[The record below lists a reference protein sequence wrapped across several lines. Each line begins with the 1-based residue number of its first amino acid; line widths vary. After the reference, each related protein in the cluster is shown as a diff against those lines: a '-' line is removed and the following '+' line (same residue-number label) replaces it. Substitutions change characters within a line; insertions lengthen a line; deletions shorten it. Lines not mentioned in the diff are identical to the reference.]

1 MRRGPRHLPREVG
14 EVGMSDDAWT
24 GDEMLTVAASRA
36 VGNDDVCFVGIGQP
50 SAACNL
56 ARLTHAPRIT
66 LIYESGTIGA
76 QPTVLPLSIGDGE
89 LCSTAL
95 TTVSVPEFFRYWLQS
110 GRITV
115 GFLGAAQLDRF
126 GNINTTVI
134 GPVRRADGAPAGRRR
149 RARHGGVLPADLH
162 RDAALVARAGRT
174 ARLRHLAR
182 PRRRAATRAPGSA
195 SAPQGPAK
203 VITDLCILE
212 PDPITQGADGRRA
225 CIPAS
230 AASRSPPR
238 RDGRSA
244 SADTRDR
251 NAGALRARARGA
263 AQRCAPRRPRRTARH
278 DRIERGLPVTH
289 LSDGPNRARIR
300 PTTRPATAAPR
311 CAIRKSRSIVI
322 PHTLSELTGPVYPY
336 GRMDVADS
344 DLTRQHAGE
353 PLGERIIVEGR
364 VLDEDGR
371 PLPQTLVE
379 IWQANAAGRYTHR
392 IDQHAAPL
400 DPNFSGAGRTI
411 TDDEGRYR
419 FVTIRPGAYP
429 WKNHHN
435 AWRPAHIHFS
445 LFGTNFL
452 TRLITQMYFPGDPLL
467 PLRSDLQL
475 DPGRARARSG

>member
-1 MRRGPRHLPREVG
+1 M
-14 EVGMSDDAWT
+14 
-24 GDEMLTVAASRA
+24 
-36 VGNDDVCFVGIGQP
+36 GNDDVCFVGIGQP

-89 LCSTAL
+89 LCATAL

-115 GFLGAAQLDRF
+115 GFLGAAQVDRF

-134 GPVRRADGAPAGRRR
+134 GPYATPTVRLPGAGGAPEMA
-149 RARHGGVLPADLH
+149 VSLPADLH
-162 RDAALVARAGRT
+162 RDAALDARAGRT
-174 ARLRHLAR
+174 ARLSS
-182 PRRRAATRAPGSA
+182 RRSATATGGERAPGWA
-195 SAPQGPAK
+195 SAPTGPAK
-203 VITDLCILE
+203 VITDLCIME
-212 PDPITQGADGRRA
+212 PDPMTKELTVTSLHPRRQREQV
-225 CIPAS
+225 
-230 AASRSPPR
+230 ASRNGLAGALR
-238 RDGRSA
+238 RHG
-244 SADTRDR
+244 DR
-251 NAGALRARARGA
+251 NAGTPPRASSRCCAALRARHGPGAR
-263 AQRCAPRRPRRTARH
+263 RRMT
-278 DRIERGLPVTH
+278 RIERGIPVMTF
-289 LSDGPNRARIR
+289 
-300 PTTRPATAAPR
+300 PTTRTGTHPPNDSPGYRQHRAAP
-311 CAIRKSRSIVI
+311 
-322 PHTLSELTGPVYPY
+322 SERAADRHSAHAVGAHRPVYPY

-371 PLPQTLVE
+371 PVRQTLVE

-411 TDDEGRYR
+411 TDDDGRYR

-429 WKNHHN
+429 WRNH
-435 AWRPAHIHFS
+435 AQRLASGAH
-445 LFGTNFL
+445 
-452 TRLITQMYFPGDPLL
+452 PLL
-467 PLRSDLQL
+467 AVRNQL
-475 DPGRARARSG
+475 PDPADHADVLPGRSAAAATIRSSTRSRTSARARDWSPGSRWT